1 MNKTIDVFYIYVGMM
16 TTVVII
22 GDMTMG
28 LQDGV
33 HMTDHHLEVSMT
45 HTWTDALLLAGTTM
59 VMVVIHT
66 EAGVLED
73 LPQGIYTETN
83 VTFLVC
89 KKLVH
94 KCIV

>member
-1 MNKTIDVFYIYVGMM
+1 M

-22 GDMTMG
+22 GDMTMD

-45 HTWTDALLLAGTTM
+45 PTWTDALLLAGTTM

-94 KCIV
+94 NCIVGLV